1 VQRTTLEIGDRL
13 GAGGMAETFVA
24 IRRGPGGFEQRVCL
38 KRILPHL
45 ASDPE
50 LIRLFDQEARLCA
63 QLSHANVVQLLDYT
77 TDGERPSLVFELI
90 DGTDLRQLHR
100 ALMEKG
106 QPLTT
111 GLVAHVGHEVASA
124 LSHAHE
130 RGVIHRDVSPSNVLL
145 SLAGEVKLTDF
156 GIAKAF
162 FGTPGLTRSGAVK
175 GKVPYIA
182 PEYARTGVADPRA
195 DQFSLGVM
203 LYELLVGE
211 RPFRGRNDVE
221 ILERIL
227 AGEHEPLAARAPH
240 VPTELAQLVERL
252 IETDPD
258 ERFPDTEALLDAL
271 RTLAPPPTARTIL
284 QGLVRAHRRPME
296 GAARA
301 TGTAQTPECSSLPF
315 EPTERVSG
323 DTLRLAAPK
332 APAVLT
338 PRPAGPN
345 EETRTSVGR
354 EEPSSAPLAS
364 PDTDVIHTDTRTVF
378 DPTVIPPRAST
389 DRRWLGLAIVL
400 ALLTLAALAAV
411 VSLL

>member
-24 IRRGPGGFEQRVCL
+24 VRRGPGGFEQRVCL

-100 ALMEKG
+100 ALMEKN

-111 GLVAHVGHEVASA
+111 GLVAHVGHEIASA

-182 PEYARTGVADPRA
+182 PEYARTGVADTRA

-221 ILERIL
+221 ILERII
-227 AGEHEPLAARAPH
+227 AGEHEPLVDRAPH
-240 VPTELAQLVERL
+240 VPPELAQLVERL
-252 IETDPD
+252 IETRPD
-258 ERFPDTEALLDAL
+258 DRFPDTEALLDAL
-271 RTLAPPPTARTIL
+271 RALAPPPTARTIL
-284 QGLVRAHRRPME
+284 QGLVRAHRRPLD
-296 GAARA
+296 ASTSAPR
-301 TGTAQTPECSSLPF
+301 TAQTPDQSSLPF

-345 EETRTSVGR
+345 EETRTSVAR
-354 EEPSSAPLAS
+354 EEPSNAPLTS
-364 PDTDVIHTDTRTVF
+364 PDTDVIHTETRTVF
-378 DPTVIPPRAST
+378 DPMVIPRPST
-389 DRRWLGLAIVL
+389 DRRWLGLALVL

-411 VSLL
+411 FSLL

>member
-1 VQRTTLEIGDRL
+1 MQRTTLEIGDRL

-63 QLSHANVVQLLDYT
+63 QLSHANVVQLLDYAS
-77 TDGERPSLVFELI
+77 DGERPYLVFELI

-100 ALMEKG
+100 ALMEKNE
-106 QPLTT
+106 PLTT

-124 LSHAHE
+124 LAHAHE

-182 PEYARTGVADPRA
+182 PEYASTGSADPRA

-211 RPFRGRNDVE
+211 RPFRGRNDAE
-221 ILERIL
+221 ILERIVS
-227 AGEHEPLAARAPH
+227 GEHEPLRSRAPH
-240 VPTELAQLVERL
+240 VPEELAELIERL
-252 IETDPD
+252 IEPRPD
-258 ERFPDTEALLDAL
+258 ARFADTEALLHAL
-271 RTLAPPPTARTIL
+271 RSLAPPPTARSIL
-284 QGLVRAHRRPME
+284 QGLVRAHRRP
-296 GAARA
+296 ARTPPDA
-301 TGTAQTPECSSLPF
+301 TSLPF

-332 APAVLT
+332 APITST

-345 EETRTSVGR
+345 EETRTSIARAVG
-354 EEPSSAPLAS
+354 PSTAPVTSL
-364 PDTDVIHTDTRTVF
+364 DTDVIHTETRTVF
-378 DPTVIPPRAST
+378 DPTVIPRRTS

-400 ALLTLAALAAV
+400 GVLTVAALAAV
-411 VSLL
+411 VSMI

>member
-1 VQRTTLEIGDRL
+1 
-13 GAGGMAETFVA
+13 MAETFVA
-24 IRRGPGGFEQRVCL
+24 VRRGPGGFEQRVCL

-100 ALMEKG
+100 ALMEKN

-221 ILERIL
+221 ILERII
-227 AGEHEPLAARAPH
+227 AGEHEPLADRAPH
-240 VPTELAQLVERL
+240 VPAELAQLVERL
-252 IETDPD
+252 IETSPD
-258 ERFPDTEALLDAL
+258 DRFPDTEALLDAL
-271 RTLAPPPTARTIL
+271 RALAPPPTARTIL
-284 QGLVRAHRRPME
+284 QGLVRAHRRPLD
-296 GAARA
+296 A
-301 TGTAQTPECSSLPF
+301 TGTPGTARTPDQSSLPF

-338 PRPAGPN
+338 PRAAGPN
-345 EETRTSVGR
+345 EETRTSVAR
-354 EEPSSAPLAS
+354 EEPSSAPLTS
-364 PDTDVIHTDTRTVF
+364 PDTDVIHTETRTVF
-378 DPTVIPPRAST
+378 DPTVIPRAST

-400 ALLTLAALAAV
+400 ALLTLAALAAIF
-411 VSLL
+411 SLL

>member
-1 VQRTTLEIGDRL
+1 
-13 GAGGMAETFVA
+13 MAETFVA

-240 VPTELAQLVERL
+240 VPSELAELVERL
-252 IETDPD
+252 IDTDPD

-301 TGTAQTPECSSLPF
+301 TGTAQTPERSSLPF

>member
-1 VQRTTLEIGDRL
+1 
-13 GAGGMAETFVA
+13 MAETFVA